1 MSPLPRLRADAR
13 AIFDA
18 AWKAVEPGACV
29 HRYLHREG
37 ESLAV
42 GGTMYRLTD
51 FRRIVVVGMG
61 KASVAMGRAVEKL
74 LGDRITAGWINTK
87 YGHAAPLR
95 RIQVHECGH
104 PVPDEAGV
112 EGTHRILDLLAEAD
126 EQTLVLCLISGG
138 GSALSPAPAEGITLA
153 EKQETTKLLLACGA
167 TIDELNAIRKHLS
180 RLKGGQLAR
189 LAAPARVVALLLS
202 DVVGDKL
209 DVIASGPAT
218 PDPTTFADSLA
229 ILHKYD
235 LTARVPAA
243 VRERLETGARHQL
256 PETPKPGDPV
266 FQRVQ
271 NLIIGS
277 NREAILAAEA
287 EARKRGYH
295 TLVLSTQIEGE
306 AREVAKVHAAIA
318 KEVLA
323 SGRPLPRPACIL
335 SGGETTVTL
344 RGDGLGGRNQE
355 FVLAGAI
362 EIAGLADV
370 VLFSAGTDGT
380 DGPTNAAG
388 GLADGQTVAR
398 AQALGLSPQEFLARN
413 DSYPFLQALGDLV
426 ITGPTGTNVMDVRL
440 VLVG

>member
-1 MSPLPRLRADAR
+1 MSQLPQLRADAR
-13 AIFDA
+13 GIFDA
-18 AWKAVEPGACV
+18 ALKAVEPGACV
-29 HRYLHREG
+29 GRYVHQEG
-37 ESLAV
+37 EALAV
-42 GGTMYRLTD
+42 GGTIYRLAD
-51 FRRIVVVGMG
+51 FSRIVVVGMG
-61 KASVAMGRAVEKL
+61 KASVAMGRVVERL
-74 LGDRITAGWINTK
+74 LGERITAGWINTK

-95 RIQVHECGH
+95 LIHVHECGH

-112 EGTHRILDLLAEAD
+112 EGTQRIIDLLTEAD
-126 EQTLVLCLISGG
+126 EHTLVLCLISGG

-218 PDPTTFADSLA
+218 PDLTTFADCLD
-229 ILHKYD
+229 LLRKYD
-235 LTARVPAA
+235 LTGRVPAS
-243 VRERLETGARHQL
+243 VRQRLEAGAWHEI
-256 PETPKPGDPV
+256 PDTPKPKDPAL
-266 FQRVQ
+266 QQVQ
-271 NLIIGS
+271 NLIVGS
-277 NREAILAAEA
+277 NREAVLAAEA
-287 EARKRGYH
+287 EAQKRGYH

-306 AREVAKVHAAIA
+306 TKEVAKVHAGIA
-318 KEVLA
+318 KEILS
-323 SGRPLPRPACIL
+323 SGRPLPRPAGVI

-355 FVLAGAI
+355 FALAGAM
-362 EIAGLADV
+362 EIAGLEDV

-380 DGPTNAAG
+380 DGPTDAAG

-398 AQALGLSPQEFLARN
+398 AKALGLSPQEFLARN
-413 DSYPFLQALGDLV
+413 DSYHFLQALEDLV

>member
-1 MSPLPRLRADAR
+1 MDLLSRLRADAR

-18 AWKAVEPGACV
+18 AVKAVEPGACV
-29 HRYLHREG
+29 RRYVHREG
-37 ESLAV
+37 ETLAV
-42 GGTMYRLTD
+42 GGTLYRLAD
-51 FRRIVVVGMG
+51 FPRIVVVGMG
-61 KASVAMGRAVEKL
+61 KASVAMGQAVEKL
-74 LGDRITAGWINTK
+74 LGERITAGWINTK

-95 RIQVHECGH
+95 RIHVHECGH

-112 EGTHRILDLLAEAD
+112 DGTRQILNLLAEAD
-126 EQTLVLCLISGG
+126 EQTLVLGLISGG
-138 GSALSPAPAEGITLA
+138 GSALSPAPVEGITLA

-167 TIDELNAIRKHLS
+167 TIDELNALRKHLS
-180 RLKGGQLAR
+180 RLKGGQMAR

-209 DVIASGPAT
+209 DVIASGPAA
-218 PDPTTFADSLA
+218 PDLSTFADCLQ
-229 ILHKYD
+229 ILRRYG
-235 LTARVPAA
+235 LTDRVPAA
-243 VRERLETGARHQL
+243 VRERLEAGARQEL
-256 PETPKPGDPV
+256 PDTPKPGDPV
-266 FQRVQ
+266 FRQVQ

-306 AREVAKVHAAIA
+306 TREVAKVHAGIA
-318 KEVLA
+318 KEILA
-323 SGRPLPRPACIL
+323 SGRPLPRPACVL

-355 FVLAGAI
+355 FALAGAL
-362 EIAGLADV
+362 EIAGLENV

-380 DGPTNAAG
+380 DGPTDAAG
-388 GLADGQTVAR
+388 GLADGQTVPRAKAR
-398 AQALGLSPQEFLARN
+398 GLSPQEFLARN
-413 DSYPFLQALGDLV
+413 DSYRFLQALGDLV
-426 ITGPTGTNVMDVRL
+426 VTGPTGTNVMDVRL

>member
-1 MSPLPRLRADAR
+1 MDLLSRLRADAR

-18 AWKAVEPGACV
+18 AVKAVEPGTCV
-29 HRYLHREG
+29 RRYMHREG
-37 ESLAV
+37 ETLAI
-42 GGTMYRLTD
+42 GGTLYRLTD
-51 FRRIVVVGMG
+51 FPRIVVVGMG
-61 KASVAMGRAVEKL
+61 KASVAMGQAVEKL
-74 LGDRITAGWINTK
+74 LGERITAGWINTK
-87 YGHAAPLR
+87 YGYAAPLR
-95 RIQVHECGH
+95 RIHVHECGH

-112 EGTHRILDLLAEAD
+112 EGTEQIIKLLHEAD
-126 EQTLVLCLISGG
+126 ERTLVLGLISGG
-138 GSALSPAPAEGITLA
+138 GSALAPAPVEGITLA
-153 EKQETTKLLLACGA
+153 QKQETTRLLLACGA
-167 TIDELNAIRKHLS
+167 TIDELNALRKHLS
-180 RLKGGQLAR
+180 RLKGGQMAR

-209 DVIASGPAT
+209 DVIASGPTA
-218 PDPTTFADSLA
+218 PDLSTFADCCQ
-229 ILHKYD
+229 ILRQYD
-235 LTARVPAA
+235 LTDRVPPA
-243 VRERLETGARHQL
+243 VRERLEAGARQEL
-256 PETPKPGDPV
+256 PETPKPDDPV
-266 FQRVQ
+266 FRQVQ

-306 AREVAKVHAAIA
+306 TREVAKVHAGIA
-318 KEVLA
+318 KEILA
-323 SGRPLPRPACIL
+323 SGRPLPRPACVL

-355 FVLAGAI
+355 FALAGAL
-362 EIAGLADV
+362 EIAGLENV

-380 DGPTNAAG
+380 DGPTDAAG

-398 AQALGLSPQEFLARN
+398 AKARGLSPQEFLARN
-413 DSYPFLQALGDLV
+413 DSYRFLQALGDLV